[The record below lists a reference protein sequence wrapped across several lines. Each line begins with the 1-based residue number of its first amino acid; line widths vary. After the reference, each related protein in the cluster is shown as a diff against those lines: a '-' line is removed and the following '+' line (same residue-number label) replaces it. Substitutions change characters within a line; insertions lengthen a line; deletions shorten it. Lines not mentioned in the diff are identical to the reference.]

1 MHSGIAVLLHFF
13 KKGTGD
19 KVCSDLSGM
28 KISLPFSPYCVYCVY
43 DTSMSKLR
51 NTQHTTQ
58 GRCKNVCMINLNI
71 R

>member
-43 DTSMSKLR
+43 IDVKIEE
-51 NTQHTTQ
+51 HTTHNA
-58 GRCKNVCMINLNI
+58 GEM
-71 R
+71 

>member
-28 KISLPFSPYCVYCVY
+28 KISLPFSPYCVYFVY
-43 DTSMSKLR
+43 SDVKIEE
-51 NTQHTTQ
+51 HTTHNA
-58 GRCKNVCMINLNI
+58 GEM
-71 R
+71 